1 MDVEA
6 EFKYEAPKLTELG
19 TLAALT
25 LAPCKP
31 KHEGLVPDH
40 VWHYHCEDGSVIVV
54 GSM

>member
-1 MDVEA
+1 MDVKA
-6 EFKYEAPKLTELG
+6 EFEYEAPNLTELG

-31 KHEGLVPDH
+31 KHADLVPDH

-54 GSM
+54 GSV